1 MTNIEKYYN
10 KFHEE
15 HRLTTRHGQVEFRT
29 TLHYIE
35 EAIRWLSD
43 AERRIETDYDWK
55 SVKNRADRVGLGLST
70 SPLKIADIGA
80 GTGRYSVELCHR
92 GYDVTAVE
100 LVKHNLEILRA
111 KHENIKTWQGDARNL
126 SFLDDKSFDITL
138 LFGPLYHLH
147 GDEEK
152 LKALTEARRI
162 TKKGGI
168 ILVAYVMNEYSVIS
182 YCFKE
187 HKWSEV
193 AAKGGLSP
201 DFHTICKEEDL
212 YDYVRLEDIDRLNKA
227 AGLERIKIISA
238 DGAADYMRRELNE
251 MSPEEFEAFC
261 AFQLAN
267 CERPELVGA
276 GSHCVDILKNV

>member
-1 MTNIEKYYN
+1 MADLNKYYN

-29 TLHYIE
+29 TMHYIE
-35 EAIRWLSD
+35 KAITLLRALQTSATEEGAVPEALEGS
-43 AERRIETDYDWK
+43 APA
-55 SVKNRADRVGLGLST
+55 V
-70 SPLKIADIGA
+70 KIADIGA

-100 LVKHNLEILRA
+100 LVKHNLEILRN

-126 SFLDDKSFDITL
+126 HFLDNETFDVTL

-147 GDEEK
+147 GDKEK
-152 LKALTEARRI
+152 LKALSEAKRI

-187 HKWSEV
+187 HKWKEV
-193 AAKGGLSP
+193 AEKGGLSA
-201 DFHTICKEEDL
+201 DFHTICTEEDL
-212 YDYVRLEDIDRLNKA
+212 YDYVRVEDINRLNAA
-227 AGLERIKIISA
+227 AGLERIKLISA

-251 MSPEEFEAFC
+251 MSEEEFEAFC
-261 AFQLAN
+261 NFQQQIA
-267 CERPELVGA
+267 ERAELIGA
-276 GSHCVDILKNV
+276 GSHCVDILRK

>member
-1 MTNIEKYYN
+1 LADLNKYYN

-29 TLHYIE
+29 TMHFIE
-35 EAIRWLSD
+35 ESIASNHETMVSIRPSD
-43 AERRIETDYDWK
+43 Y
-55 SVKNRADRVGLGLST
+55 ST
-70 SPLKIADIGA
+70 TGGPVKIADIGA

-126 SFLDDKSFDITL
+126 HFLDDETFDITL

-152 LKALTEARRI
+152 LKALNEAKRI

-187 HKWSEV
+187 HKWAEV
-193 AAKGGLSP
+193 AAKGGLSS
-201 DFHTICKEEDL
+201 DFHTICTEEDL
-212 YDYVRLEDIDRLNKA
+212 YDYVRVEDINRLNEA
-227 AGLERIKIISA
+227 AGLERIKLISA

-251 MSPEEFEAFC
+251 MSEEEFEAFC
-261 AFQLAN
+261 KFQISIS
-267 CERPELVGA
+267 ERPELVGA
-276 GSHCVDILKNV
+276 GSHCVDILRKN